1 MYLYNTLDPFIVIIN
16 GLKSFKSTSI
26 FMYDLAVAIIIY
38 YTINKTK
45 SYFCWGNGKNYE
57 IKTWHHT

>member
-38 YTINKTK
+38 LLYNK
-45 SYFCWGNGKNYE
+45 
-57 IKTWHHT
+57 